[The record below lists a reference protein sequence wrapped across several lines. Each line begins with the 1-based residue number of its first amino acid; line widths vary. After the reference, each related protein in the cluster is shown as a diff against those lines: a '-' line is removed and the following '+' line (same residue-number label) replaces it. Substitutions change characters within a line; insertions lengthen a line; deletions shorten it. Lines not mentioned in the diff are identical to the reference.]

1 LVVVTAVGAFTCLF
15 AAVIACTQ
23 TDIKRVLAFSTL
35 SQLGYMMLAL
45 GVATANHPLGHTAS
59 LFHLFTHAFFKSL
72 LFLGAGAVI
81 HAVHSNDIWDMGDLR
96 RRMPWTHLFF
106 LVATLAIAGV
116 PGLAG
121 FFSKDEIL
129 RAAHEN
135 HHTLVY
141 IVGLAV
147 AALTAFYMFRI
158 YIVTFW
164 GSPRSDGANRA
175 HEAPPV
181 MLLPLGILAV
191 LSVAAGYMPIA
202 NYLGLEHAV
211 ATIGDGAAHAADQV
225 LHAEAVHAEHGI
237 HWNIAVPATL
247 AALLGIA
254 GAALLYGGSSGR
266 AARVS
271 GGFGAF
277 YTLVRNKFYI
287 DEVYLF
293 ITKSILFRLVS
304 RPIAWFDRNVVDG
317 MVNLVG
323 WMARIGG
330 MVLSALQTGQVQT
343 YAAWG
348 FTGVGVLLAILW
360 FGIGRS

>member
-1 LVVVTAVGAFTCLF
+1 VVAGVGAFTCLF

-23 TDIKRVLAFSTL
+23 SDIKRVLAFSTL
-35 SQLGYMMLAL
+35 SQLGYMMFSL
-45 GVATANHPLGHTAS
+45 GVATADHPLGHTAA

-81 HAVHSNDIWDMGDLR
+81 HAVHSNDIWDMGGLR
-96 RRMPWTHLFF
+96 RRMPWTHVFF

-116 PGLAG
+116 PGLSG

-135 HHTLVY
+135 HQTLVY

-158 YIVTFW
+158 YFVTFT
-164 GSPRSDGANRA
+164 GQPRSKGANQA
-175 HEAPPV
+175 HEAPPI
-181 MLLPLGILAV
+181 MLLPLGLLAV
-191 LSVAAGYMPIA
+191 LSIVAGYLPIA
-202 NYLGLEHAV
+202 SYLGLEHAV
-211 ATIGDGAAHAADQV
+211 ATLPIGAADAAEHAEHAA
-225 LHAEAVHAEHGI
+225 HGI
-237 HWNIAVPATL
+237 HWNIAIPATV
-247 AALLGIA
+247 AAFLGIA
-254 GAALLYGGSSGR
+254 MAALLYAGGSSR
-266 AARVS
+266 AGAISR
-271 GGFGAF
+271 GFGPL
-277 YTLVRNKFYI
+277 YTLAHNKFYI

-293 ITKSILFRLVS
+293 ITKSILFRWVS
-304 RPIAWFDRNVVDG
+304 KPVAWFDRHVVDG

-323 WMARIGG
+323 WLARIGG
-330 MVLSALQTGQVQT
+330 LLLSALQSGQVQT

-348 FTGVGVLLAILW
+348 VTGVGVLLALLW